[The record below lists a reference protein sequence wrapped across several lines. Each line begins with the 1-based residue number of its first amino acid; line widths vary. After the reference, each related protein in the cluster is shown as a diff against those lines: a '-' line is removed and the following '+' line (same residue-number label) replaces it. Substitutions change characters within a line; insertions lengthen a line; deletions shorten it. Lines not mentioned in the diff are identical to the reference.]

1 MKKISAVIII
11 LSLMLLLN
19 PCFFAFADSVR
30 ISQIDPS
37 SLLLNQEIKLY
48 VSVTDDGGGPV
59 KGLSVDQFDIFESS
73 DKNEFRKIPEIKS
86 FESNANYEKG
96 INFLLMIDNSGSM
109 YRTMKGEKTGDTG
122 RMRIT
127 LAIKAV
133 KSFLAGVTNPMDRV
147 GLVSYNS
154 YYSSF
159 SKPVRDKVEI
169 ERLLSGISRPKGDEA
184 YTEIYSSLQMA
195 VDEFRSV
202 KGRKA
207 IIILSDGE
215 NSPYYYNTKKP
226 HRDFG
231 EKIFKY
237 SEPIDYCQKEGISVF
252 AVNFGPKGQWGDR
265 NLKRIATETGGALFN
280 AHDRRELSNVY
291 GKILNQ
297 VLNEYLIVYN
307 ATLEPADKKYVKL
320 KYSRDGKS
328 GEATRFYF
336 SSTIFGKPL
345 DSFSPWLLLPL
356 LLALLLMW
364 LLSRIKFEK
373 KKTVPSLEVL
383 STRIGNVSTKMLPLG
398 AGKTV
403 IGGSANANMTIAGAP
418 DVKAQHATIVFDE
431 KKHAYTI
438 AGDGD
443 ITVNNR
449 EAKDR
454 PLESGDVIKIG
465 GTVIVFDEGDMEREA

>member
-1 MKKISAVIII
+1 MKKISAIII
-11 LSLMLLLN
+11 VLQVMFLLN
-19 PCFFAFADSVR
+19 PRFFAFADSVR

-48 VSVTDDGGGPV
+48 VSVTDDKGEPV
-59 KGLSVDQFDIFESS
+59 KGLSGDQFGIFESS
-73 DKNEFRKIPEIKS
+73 DKNEYREIPEIKS
-86 FESNANYEKG
+86 FESNASYEDG

-109 YRTMKGEKTGDTG
+109 YRTMKGRKTGDTG

-127 LAIKAV
+127 HAMNAV
-133 KSFLAGVTNPMDRV
+133 KSFLASVTNPMDRV

-154 YYSSF
+154 YYNSLSE
-159 SKPVRDKVEI
+159 PVKDKTVI
-169 ERLLSGISRPKGDEA
+169 ERLLSRINRPKGDEA
-184 YTEIYSSLQMA
+184 YTEIYSSLQLA
-195 VDEFRSV
+195 VDEFRTV

-215 NSPYYYNTKKP
+215 NSPYYENTKKP
-226 HRDFG
+226 HKDFG
-231 EKIFKY
+231 TKIFKHT
-237 SEPIDYCQKEGISVF
+237 EPIEYCQKEGISVF
-252 AVNFGPKGQWGDR
+252 AINFGTKGQWGDR

-280 AHDRRELSNVY
+280 AHDSEELSSVY
-291 GKILNQ
+291 GTILNQ
-297 VLNEYLIVYN
+297 VLNEYLIVYR

-320 KYSRDGKS
+320 EYSHDGGS
-328 GEATRFYF
+328 VESIRFYF

-356 LLALLLMW
+356 LLALFLLW
-364 LLSRIKFEK
+364 LLSRIRFEK
-373 KKTVPSLEVL
+373 RKTVPSLEVL
-383 STRIGNVSTKMLPLG
+383 STRIGNVSTRMLPLG

-403 IGGSANANMTIAGAP
+403 IGGAANADMTIAGVP
-418 DVKAQHATIVFDE
+418 GIKEQHATIIFDE
-431 KKHAYTI
+431 KKNAYTI

-454 PLESGDVIKIG
+454 HLESGDVIRIG
-465 GTVIVFDEGDMEREA
+465 GTVIVFDEGDMEKET